1 MSNEEKNNKNCDER
15 RFIIFR
21 EDTFPDGR
29 KDRFILHIDG
39 WYHCKNEEEG
49 FAGGDEPTQYT
60 RYEAEKII
68 KKFEKDDITKRPLY
82 YMKELKYFK
91 EIERNKNCVCDKKN
105 K

>member
-21 EDTFPDGR
+21 EESFPDGR

-49 FAGGDEPTQYT
+49 FYGGGDKPNRYT

-68 KKFEKDDITKRPLY
+68 KNFEKGDTTKRPLY

-91 EIERNKNCVCDKKN
+91 EIEKEKYVCDKKN